1 MSFYD
6 DFLKELKKK
15 GLTIEDVME
24 KEEQPSKGKST
35 ASKSKYEQE
44 FEAALNE
51 RGLTL
56 HDAMN
61 MGDEDIAP
69 ITTTKSDKNIAE
81 DGNDSLLDLFQKGA
95 FSDGYQ
101 FGDVTK
107 TILGTAGDVGLNI
120 FKGFANVGEGIGDA
134 IGYGVA
140 GIADM
145 LGKDEF
151 AEDVR
156 DRASERMFDDW
167 TKGSQ
172 NYLDQYSALGRTSKS
187 VAQGIGQMG
196 FIMGTGGLGSAA
208 GLGSVG
214 TTILTTGTMGLS
226 GMGSGMGEAYQND
239 ATDEEAL
246 TYGLIAG
253 ASDALTELIFGGM
266 GKMINAKGLSTG
278 LTSAD
283 DIVAKKVSNLFSEQI
298 TKNFAEFGVKA
309 SAEGLEEVMAGIT
322 QAVGK
327 KLTYMSEEEFSQIL
341 KDENLLEQFVV
352 GAATSGMMQ
361 SGIIPG
367 TESGSLKEANTTG
380 RDFITGLSQNEQ
392 AVIDKETEKRIAEQE
407 ASGKKLTNKEKSD
420 IAEKVKADMEK
431 GYISTDTIE
440 EALGGE
446 TYKTYKHTVDSEDAL
461 QKEFDT
467 LNKMKQ
473 GEMTGEQ
480 IDKRTELKEK
490 LEYLKK
496 NSKRSELK
504 TKLSEEVKG
513 LIQNDRL
520 TESYNE
526 IERHKQRIELDLNQ
540 YKNPNAR
547 KTAENLAKVLD
558 NSNKA
563 RDVLDLMTKVSED
576 IGVTFTAEDAQ
587 NFEGTAVAIKRVKE
601 FAADGKATEYD
612 IGSTNLSTGFKP
624 VVTVDG
630 KVVDNYSV
638 DYKTG
643 KITFET
649 APTGNISVEFR
660 KDAKINGKLADGSI
674 AINMK
679 SKKYLESIVGH
690 EVTHKLENTEFYAK
704 LQEYVFEYAKKKG
717 EYDTRYKEFAD
728 LYNGM
733 EGTSVEAELTADLV
747 GDYLFQDSDFI
758 NKLSTENRNV
768 FQKLY
773 DEIKHLL
780 TLATAGSE
788 QARRLEQVKYKFEQA
803 YREAGKAQKNTADG
817 GAAYALESKKQP
829 GRLDPRTVTKAD
841 VEDMLHK
848 VEEGSIS
855 GNTYIPVRIGTPE
868 KLIYWAEKRRGDVI
882 DNNPIAI
889 SADKAYNAM
898 NRAGEMESG
907 RPNKLSTDEIVAMI
921 EGMNDPQYIVYQ
933 GANDRYVEVVK
944 FDTKTGDKAF
954 AVIEIGNNKDAV
966 YMNGYE
972 GGLYNILVTTYP
984 PQSGKLKEL
993 LTGSS
998 NQVIYDKNK
1007 DASQRTSSNTVPSVL
1022 NDASFYDD
1030 SLPDNGKEVKEQF
1043 SLSEAVE
1050 ETKELMAIHN
1060 LTGEKLLKSL
1070 KLGGLPM
1077 PSIAI
1082 ARAMDGHGEFGEI
1095 SLVLN
1100 KDAIDPDVSSRNKL
1114 YSGDAWTPT
1123 YPSVDYKPSEKVLNK
1138 VRDKIAGLV
1147 PYEIRNVLGTV
1158 SLDADNASTYLSRYN
1173 GNLLEAYKQNDSM
1186 KYAYLKET
1194 GSDITLPTKEE
1205 DLFRYGAVS
1214 NEAVRYFSGKLVG
1227 GLQAVE
1233 HYRNMSGRD
1242 LVQEK
1247 ALTEAVADAQN
1258 FDVLRTLEPGSVE
1271 YLEYEQNP
1279 VFRAEDVSFSDID
1292 SMLSAARK
1300 LLKNGVQ
1307 QTVDRKAAKELISSQ
1322 VDQTSYENWLEE
1334 LFAGVVEKEGIRN
1347 NKDYFTPSGNR
1358 RSFEALHYEHNL
1370 ENVIKAMREQGEKG
1384 IGNGFGG
1391 ASIFGASTTEFS
1403 SISEMKRLSDRL
1415 QKMSYD
1421 EYQELRKS
1429 FTDRFLE
1436 IAMRLPNE
1444 KNSFSAT
1451 DSAAEVLT
1459 EAVAKYKTRNGIA
1472 NYLRRELKG
1481 WATYSDQAVNDL
1493 MDLVDDIRMMP
1504 TGYFEAKPQRAVG
1517 FDEVAVFVIPYDAD
1531 VKLKQELL
1539 NKGYPIAEYDPKVE
1553 GDRQRVINQF
1563 EELKFSLSDAT
1574 ATPKKYGDRATL
1586 GEEVLYKPTEDIA
1599 PVPETSAEANPTAPQ
1614 VNAEDLFPDDT
1625 IPIQKEYE
1633 FLKAEEEDIAGAIA
1647 AYASVGDLENAEKLG
1662 REYQAVQEKIAAIE
1676 GDEADRL
1683 ASIEDADAPPEM
1695 IENKSP
1701 EDVADDVP
1709 LTKALVTKLAKTVRA
1724 QLGLPAKRVA
1734 EVRDLI
1740 ARYSKEEFPS
1750 KAHLYTEIA
1759 EKFGTY
1765 TETQV
1770 DEDLKGV
1777 KALLR
1782 TYGIQVSDSIKGEI
1796 ADYGRLMRS
1805 NFGKV
1810 RFSNEGLPVDV
1821 AYREF
1826 QEVLP
1831 GYFPESIYVPTDQLM
1846 RIIEVANMDT
1856 SFEQTHEID
1865 WQTLE
1870 EVTDTIMNG
1879 VAEFKQ
1885 NRKEA
1890 LANAH
1895 GKESFQILME
1905 DADRYVPPIDL
1916 QKRPPTRAEMNA
1928 RADDI
1933 APTFDTSSGQQ
1944 AMWENGQSDD
1954 ITKRLERS
1962 KKALRE
1968 EYLRKRAELEASTR
1982 DKGAFISR
1990 RASELYQ
1997 ELRGLRKGV
2006 KASDSLGYL
2015 LDHGYEW
2022 SSVRA
2027 ALVNIQHTPDRTV
2040 NINSAI
2046 ENIAREMLD
2055 SDYQDRL
2062 YDISDLEAE
2071 YNKNVAQLEADA
2083 EKERAGGKPIT
2094 RKVLHE
2100 NIMDNIKTTF
2110 REKGFEFDDVLKN
2123 AKDLSTFATVDN
2135 TPQRVM
2141 EKALGYKQ
2149 GQALSDLTVNKVA
2162 QNETEGIRW
2171 LNSFTDK
2178 KAGLLSKIAKQYNIK
2193 PGSKA
2198 SAAAQMYAEG
2208 FYVGENDAIIQ
2219 YGDRELAADFP
2230 DAKVQEN
2237 IKKLARDPRIRQ
2249 IYDET
2254 LAAINESRTRNAYPE
2269 IPRLDN
2275 YFLHFRAMEDTF
2287 SRLGLPFNPNDIRA
2301 KDLPTD
2307 LNGVTADLK
2316 PGQPYFA
2323 SAKHR
2328 EGKRTSF
2335 DLLGG
2340 LEKYLTSAK
2349 NQIYHIDDIQTLRA
2363 LRNYV
2368 AETYGQATGLQDLD
2382 LLSDEEAEQKIKDV
2396 YGSHLS
2402 TFAKFLN
2409 EEANVLAGK
2418 TALIDRGLE
2427 GVIGRRG
2434 ITFLDTLNRQVGAN
2448 MVGFNVSSAL
2458 TNFLA
2463 PVQAFAKSNK
2473 FDFVKAMAQTAS
2485 NKIGS
2490 IFGNGDTFAEESPV
2504 MIRRKGAERFYRTP
2518 YEKVADAGYVLMGMV
2533 DDLSTELVA
2542 RTKYNELTRKGMDSQ
2557 QAHIETDKWVSRL
2570 MGDRS
2575 IGQQPQLY
2583 NSKMLGIVTKFQL
2596 EVRNQLDSQFYDTI
2610 QEAKVS
2616 TEDIQNGLERN
2627 AKKAAKITSTFVQL
2641 AVVQHLFGKAFE
2653 SVAGYN
2659 PAFDIIEAIVKALGW
2674 DDEEDEEDTVLDN
2687 LEEAFLSLL
2696 GDLPYTSTLT
2706 GGRIPIASALPIT
2719 QFIKGEDQYGN
2730 EKSRWDTIKEAAPYY
2745 LLPGGYGQIKKTK
2758 QGLAMFDDDLPIAG
2772 SYTDSGNLRFPVE
2785 DTLKNR
2791 VQAGLFGQWA
2801 SANARDYFDNE
2812 RKPLKENQIQELIDV
2827 DLPIRE
2833 YWDYREE
2840 LSKYDTVKEKIQFI
2854 ESLDLPVSKKNI
2866 LVNNAADRKTPID
2879 LTDYDQYA
2887 DFEEFD
2893 FASKNPEKYSF
2904 LKENN
2909 ISYAD
2914 YAGDE
2919 DAKEF
2924 YDGVYSWVNNY
2935 PDKVTVSK
2943 AVTSS
2948 VVEYR
2953 TLTKALD
2960 SITADK
2966 DANGK
2971 TISGSAKE
2979 KKIAYINSL
2988 DIDYGAKLILFK
3000 NEYNADDTYNYE
3012 IVEYL
3017 NGRDDI
3023 SYDEMNTILKELGF
3037 TVTPDGYITW

>member
-1 MSFYD
+1 MSYYD
-6 DFLKELKKK
+6 DFLKELKKR
-15 GLTIEDVME
+15 GLNIENLMQRDN
-24 KEEQPSKGKST
+24 EEQPSQGKST
-35 ASKSKYEQE
+35 ETKSKYEQE
-44 FEAALNE
+44 FEAALLK

-56 HDAMN
+56 EAAMHL
-61 MGDEDIAP
+61 GDEDIAP
-69 ITTTKSDKNIAE
+69 VTRGNSKQSDKKIAE
-81 DGNDSLLDLFQKGA
+81 DGNDSLLDFFQKGA
-95 FSDGYQ
+95 FEDGYQ
-101 FGDVTK
+101 FGDFTK
-107 TILGTAGDVGLNI
+107 SSLGTSADMGLNI
-120 FKGFANVGEGIGDA
+120 VKGAAGIVEGLGDLV
-134 IGYGVA
+134 GYGVA
-140 GIADM
+140 GVAD
-145 LGKDEF
+145 LVGKDDF
-151 AEDVR
+151 ADKVR
-156 DRASERMFDDW
+156 NRASENTIEKW
-167 TKGSQ
+167 TKGADD
-172 NYLDQYSALGRTSKS
+172 YLNQYSLLGRTSD
-187 VAQGIGQMG
+187 AILQGVGQVG
-196 FIMGTGGLGSAA
+196 TIMLTGGAGAAA
-208 GLGSVG
+208 GLG
-214 TTILTTGTMGLS
+214 TTGVTALTTGAMGLS
-226 GMGSGMGEAYQND
+226 GMGSGMSEAYQNN

-253 ASDALTELIFGGM
+253 ASDALSELLFGGL
-266 GKMINAKGLSTG
+266 GKMVNAKGLSVG
-278 LTSAD
+278 LSSAD
-283 DIVAKKVSNLFSEQI
+283 DMLAKKVSNLFSDQI
-298 TKNFAEFGVKA
+298 TKNIAEFGVKA
-309 SAEGLEEVMAGIT
+309 SAEGFEEIVAGIS
-322 QAVGK
+322 QAMGK
-327 KLTYMSEEEFSQIL
+327 KLTYMSDEELSQIL

-367 TESGSLKEANTTG
+367 TESGSLKEANATG

-392 AVIDKETEKRIAEQE
+392 AVIKKETEKRIAEQE
-407 ASGKKLTNKEKSD
+407 ASGKKLTNKEKAD
-420 IAEKVKADMEK
+420 IEAEVEKDMEK

-504 TKLSEEVKG
+504 TKLGEEVRG

-540 YKNPNAR
+540 YKNANAR

-563 RDVLDLMTKVSED
+563 RDVLDLMTKVSEE

-601 FAADGKATEYD
+601 FAADGKTTEYD

-643 KITFET
+643 KITFDT

-660 KDAKINGKLADGSI
+660 KDAKVNGKLADGSI

-728 LYNGM
+728 LYNGI

-758 NKLSTENRNV
+758 NRLSTENRNV

-788 QARRLEQVKYKFEQA
+788 QARRLEQVKHKFEQA

-817 GAAYALESKKQP
+817 GVKNSLSESNQTMITQNMTDEERTEILLSKSLKAPVYEGQADEAISVNQNDLESQRHGLVKSALVRIGEEFGVFTDYKI
-829 GRLDPRTVTKAD
+829 AD
-841 VEDMLHK
+841 VGVEITLSKGNLKESVSKEVSPVQLAKLLPVLKGTVENAIGVESHSNRYYYDNSTVLFDNLVGGYFEGDFFVPIRFGLKHSKTGDATLYVIVDQNKIDAKKIKAEVAKTPGAQDVRSEVSRSAFEVNLAQIVPFVNSKDLLRYIPDGMLNDSQKRIKWEAIAETVKKTNDKNDKHYRDFLA
-848 VEEGSIS
+848 S
-855 GNTYIPVRIGTPE
+855 GNTKAAQNMVAAAAKASGYTI
-868 KLIYWAEKRRGDVI
+868 
-882 DNNPIAI
+882 
-889 SADKAYNAM
+889 KAYHGTKDSFTVFERGQRNQYDSGYLGSGFYFTDKKESAENYSKWKKGYGDERVM
-898 NRAGEMESG
+898 NIALQMKNPLIIDGTKK
-907 RPNKLSTDEIVAMI
+907 PNLIAVQEALGLQLTDFDNPLAAPNQQISDAIADEAKR
-921 EGMNDPQYIVYQ
+921 Q
-933 GANDRYVEVVK
+933 GYDGIIRHIDFYNETLYVV
-944 FDTKTGDKAF
+944 FD
-954 AVIEIGNNKDAV
+954 
-966 YMNGYE
+966 
-972 GGLYNILVTTYP
+972 
-984 PQSGKLKEL
+984 
-993 LTGSS
+993 S
-998 NQVIYDKNK
+998 NQIKSID
-1007 DASQRTSSNTVPSVL
+1007 TVT
-1022 NDASFYDD
+1022 YDD
-1030 SLPDNGKEVKEQF
+1030 NGDIIP
-1043 SLSEAVE
+1043 LSE
-1050 ETKELMAIHN
+1050 
-1060 LTGEKLLKSL
+1060 
-1070 KLGGLPM
+1070 
-1077 PSIAI
+1077 
-1082 ARAMDGHGEFGEI
+1082 R
-1095 SLVLN
+1095 
-1100 KDAIDPDVSSRNKL
+1100 
-1114 YSGDAWTPT
+1114 
-1123 YPSVDYKPSEKVLNK
+1123 
-1138 VRDKIAGLV
+1138 
-1147 PYEIRNVLGTV
+1147 
-1158 SLDADNASTYLSRYN
+1158 
-1173 GNLLEAYKQNDSM
+1173 
-1186 KYAYLKET
+1186 
-1194 GSDITLPTKEE
+1194 
-1205 DLFRYGAVS
+1205 
-1214 NEAVRYFSGKLVG
+1214 
-1227 GLQAVE
+1227 
-1233 HYRNMSGRD
+1233 
-1242 LVQEK
+1242 
-1247 ALTEAVADAQN
+1247 
-1258 FDVLRTLEPGSVE
+1258 FDV
-1271 YLEYEQNP
+1271 
-1279 VFRAEDVSFSDID
+1279 
-1292 SMLSAARK
+1292 
-1300 LLKNGVQ
+1300 
-1307 QTVDRKAAKELISSQ
+1307 
-1322 VDQTSYENWLEE
+1322 EN
-1334 LFAGVVEKEGIRN
+1334 N
-1347 NKDYFTPSGNR
+1347 
-1358 RSFEALHYEHNL
+1358 
-1370 ENVIKAMREQGEKG
+1370 
-1384 IGNGFGG
+1384 
-1391 ASIFGASTTEFS
+1391 
-1403 SISEMKRLSDRL
+1403 
-1415 QKMSYD
+1415 
-1421 EYQELRKS
+1421 
-1429 FTDRFLE
+1429 
-1436 IAMRLPNE
+1436 
-1444 KNSFSAT
+1444 
-1451 DSAAEVLT
+1451 
-1459 EAVAKYKTRNGIA
+1459 
-1472 NYLRRELKG
+1472 
-1481 WATYSDQAVNDL
+1481 
-1493 MDLVDDIRMMP
+1493 DIRFSMS
-1504 TGYFEAKPQRAVG
+1504 
-1517 FDEVAVFVIPYDAD
+1517 DDA
-1531 VKLKQELL
+1531 
-1539 NKGYPIAEYDPKVE
+1539 G
-1553 GDRQRVINQF
+1553 RQ
-1563 EELKFSLSDAT
+1563 
-1574 ATPKKYGDRATL
+1574 KKYGDRATL
-1586 GEEVLYKPTEDIA
+1586 GEEVLYKPPEDIA
-1599 PVPETSAEANPTAPQ
+1599 PVAETAAEAKPTVPQ
-1614 VNAEDLFPDDT
+1614 VNVEDLFPDDT
-1625 IPIQKEYE
+1625 APIQKEYA

-1647 AYASVGDLENAEKLG
+1647 AYAAAGDMENAEKLWP
-1662 REYQAVQEKIAAIE
+1662 EYRAVQEKIAAIE

-1683 ASIEDADAPPEM
+1683 NSIEETDAPPETM
-1695 IENKSP
+1695 ENDP

-1709 LTKALVTKLAKTVRA
+1709 LTKTLVAELAKTVRA

-1796 ADYGRLMRS
+1796 ADYGKLMRS

-1856 SFEQTHEID
+1856 TFEQTHEID

-1895 GKESFQILME
+1895 GKESFQSLME
-1905 DADRYVPPIDL
+1905 DADRFLPPLDL

-1944 AMWENGQSDD
+1944 AFM
-1954 ITKRLERS
+1954 
-1962 KKALRE
+1962 
-1968 EYLRKRAELEASTR
+1968 
-1982 DKGAFISR
+1982 
-1990 RASELYQ
+1990 
-1997 ELRGLRKGV
+1997 
-2006 KASDSLGYL
+2006 
-2015 LDHGYEW
+2015 
-2022 SSVRA
+2022 
-2027 ALVNIQHTPDRTV
+2027 P
-2040 NINSAI
+2040 
-2046 ENIAREMLD
+2046 
-2055 SDYQDRL
+2055 
-2062 YDISDLEAE
+2062 EAE
-2071 YNKNVAQLEADA
+2071 EPKKV
-2083 EKERAGGKPIT
+2083 T
-2094 RKVLHE
+2094 RKQLHE
-2100 NIMDNIKTTF
+2100 DILDNIKTTF

-2141 EKALGYKQ
+2141 EKALGYKE

-2178 KAGLLSKIAKQYNIK
+2178 KMGLLAKIAKQYNIK

-2219 YGDRELAADFP
+2219 YGDRELATDFP

-2382 LLSDEEAEQKIKDV
+2382 LLSDEEAEQRIEQV
-2396 YGSHLS
+2396 YNSHLS

-2448 MVGFNVSSAL
+2448 MVGFNVSSSL

-2518 YEKVADAGYVLMGMV
+2518 YQKVADAGYVLMGMV
-2533 DDLSTELVA
+2533 DDLSTELIA

-2583 NSKMLGIVTKFQL
+2583 NSKMLGLVTKFQL

-2616 TEDIQNGLERN
+2616 TEDIQNGLARN
-2627 AKKAAKITSTFVQL
+2627 AKKAAKIASTFAQL
-2641 AVVQHLFGKAFE
+2641 AVMQHLFGKAFE

-2659 PAFDIIEAIVKALGW
+2659 PAFDIIEAIVKAFGW
-2674 DDEEDEEDTVLDN
+2674 DDEEEEEDTVLDN

-2706 GGRIPIASALPIT
+2706 GGRIPIESALPIT
-2719 QFIKGEDQYGN
+2719 ELIKGEDRYGN

-2758 QGLAMFDDDLPIAG
+2758 AGLQMFDEDLPIAG

-2785 DTLKNR
+2785 DTLPNR

-2812 RKPLKENQIQELIDV
+2812 RKPLKEKQIQELIDV
-2827 DLPIRE
+2827 DIPIRE

-2914 YAGDE
+2914 YSGDE

-2953 TLTKALD
+2953 KLTKALD
-2960 SITADK
+2960 SISADK
-2966 DANGK
+2966 DAGGK
-2971 TISGSAKE
+2971 TINGSAKE

-2988 DIDYGAKLILFK
+2988 DIDYGAKLVLFK
-3000 NEYNADDTYNYE
+3000 NEYNADDTYNYA

-3017 NGRDDI
+3017 NSRDDI
-3023 SYDEMNTILKELGF
+3023 SFDEMNTILKELGF
-3037 TVTPDGYITW
+3037 NVTPDGYITW

>member
-56 HDAMN
+56 QDAMN

-69 ITTTKSDKNIAE
+69 ITKSTINQSDKNIAE
-81 DGNDSLLDLFQKGA
+81 DGNDSLLDFFQKGA

-107 TILGTAGDVGLNI
+107 TILGSAGDAGLNI

-134 IGYGVA
+134 ISYGVA
-140 GIADM
+140 GIADK

-156 DRASERMFDDW
+156 DRASESMFDDW

-187 VAQGIGQMG
+187 VAQGVGQMG

-253 ASDALTELIFGGM
+253 ASDAVTELIFGGM
-266 GKMINAKGLSTG
+266 GKMLNAKGLSSG
-278 LTSAD
+278 LSSAD
-283 DIVAKKVSNLFSEQI
+283 DVLAKKVSGLFKNQI
-298 TKNFAEFGVKA
+298 AKNFAEFGVKA
-309 SAEGLEEVMAGIT
+309 SAEGMEEVMAGMA
-322 QAVGK
+322 QAWGK
-327 KLTYMSEEEFSQIL
+327 WKTYNSEEDFWDIV

-352 GAATSGMMQ
+352 GMATSGMMQ

-367 TESGSLKEANTTG
+367 TESGSLKEANATG

-420 IAEKVKADMEK
+420 IAEKVKKDMEK

-446 TYKTYKHTVDSEDAL
+446 TYKTYKHTIDSEVAL

-504 TKLSEEVKG
+504 TKLGEEVKG

-601 FAADGKATEYD
+601 FAADGKTTEYD

-660 KDAKINGKLADGSI
+660 KDAKVNGKLADGSI

-690 EVTHKLENTEFYAK
+690 EVTHKLENTGFYAK

-728 LYNGM
+728 LYNGI

-788 QARRLEQVKYKFEQA
+788 QARRLEQVKHKFEQA
-803 YREAGKAQKNTADG
+803 YREAGKAQKNTADS

-1007 DASQRTSSNTVPSVL
+1007 DASQRTSGSTVPSVL

-1043 SLSEAVE
+1043 SLSEAGEEVSGKSYAE
-1050 ETKELMAIHN
+1050 ITEEQLNLRDREIALQKRKQEATNNPELLQAMDDYANLFAEMRGLLPKRHQGTATQAELDRIEEIKALREERMKRVADLQESLGINAIAKEEAEIRETKEVLRKAADAAWAREGAEKENKAIEKAGVPAAEYFRKKALKAFKTTTN
-1060 LTGEKLLKSL
+1060 FNEAGYMLPDGKLLNFS
-1070 KLGGLPM
+1070 GGERNHRYRDHRE
-1077 PSIAI
+1077 I
-1082 ARAMDGHGEFGEI
+1082 GEI
-1095 SLVLN
+1095 YEATNGTAALN
-1100 KDAIDPDVSSRNKL
+1100 RFLSDGNIRIMAESPGIDL
-1114 YSGDAWTPT
+1114 A
-1123 YPSVDYKPSEKVLNK
+1123 
-1138 VRDKIAGLV
+1138 AGV
-1147 PYEIRNVLGTV
+1147 E
-1158 SLDADNASTYLSRYN
+1158 
-1173 GNLLEAYKQNDSM
+1173 
-1186 KYAYLKET
+1186 
-1194 GSDITLPTKEE
+1194 PTKEQYAA
-1205 DLFRYGAVS
+1205 LRRFIYS
-1214 NEAVRYFSGKLVG
+1214 N
-1227 GLQAVE
+1227 
-1233 HYRNMSGRD
+1233 
-1242 LVQEK
+1242 
-1247 ALTEAVADAQN
+1247 
-1258 FDVLRTLEPGSVE
+1258 
-1271 YLEYEQNP
+1271 
-1279 VFRAEDVSFSDID
+1279 
-1292 SMLSAARK
+1292 
-1300 LLKNGVQ
+1300 
-1307 QTVDRKAAKELISSQ
+1307 
-1322 VDQTSYENWLEE
+1322 
-1334 LFAGVVEKEGIRN
+1334 GVVEGQFFIDFSGVNGERSGKYEYTGKIVADRIIN
-1347 NKDYFTPSGNR
+1347 DIKYFYENGKVRESSGLLD
-1358 RSFEALHYEHNL
+1358 FL
-1370 ENVIKAMREQGEKG
+1370 
-1384 IGNGFGG
+1384 
-1391 ASIFGASTTEFS
+1391 
-1403 SISEMKRLSDRL
+1403 SISAD
-1415 QKMSYD
+1415 
-1421 EYQELRKS
+1421 
-1429 FTDRFLE
+1429 
-1436 IAMRLPNE
+1436 
-1444 KNSFSAT
+1444 
-1451 DSAAEVLT
+1451 T
-1459 EAVAKYKTRNGIA
+1459 E
-1472 NYLRRELKG
+1472 
-1481 WATYSDQAVNDL
+1481 
-1493 MDLVDDIRMMP
+1493 
-1504 TGYFEAKPQRAVG
+1504 
-1517 FDEVAVFVIPYDAD
+1517 
-1531 VKLKQELL
+1531 
-1539 NKGYPIAEYDPKVE
+1539 
-1553 GDRQRVINQF
+1553 
-1563 EELKFSLSDAT
+1563 
-1574 ATPKKYGDRATL
+1574 TPKKYGDRATL

-1599 PVPETSAEANPTAPQ
+1599 PVAETAAEAKPTAPQ
-1614 VNAEDLFPDDT
+1614 VNTEDLFPDDT
-1625 IPIQKEYE
+1625 APIQKEYA

-1647 AYASVGDLENAEKLG
+1647 AYAASGDMENAEKLWS
-1662 REYQAVQEKIAAIE
+1662 EYQAVQEKIAAIE
-1676 GDEADRL
+1676 ADETDRL
-1683 ASIEDADAPPEM
+1683 NSIEDADAPPET
-1695 IENKSP
+1695 IENNP

-1709 LTKALVTKLAKTVRA
+1709 LTKTLVTELAKTVRA

-1856 SFEQTHEID
+1856 SFEQTHDID

-1895 GKESFQILME
+1895 GKESFQSLME
-1905 DADRYVPPIDL
+1905 DADRYVPPLDL

-1944 AMWENGQSDD
+1944 AFMPEA
-1954 ITKRLERS
+1954 EEP
-1962 KKALRE
+1962 KKVT
-1968 EYLRKRAELEASTR
+1968 RK
-1982 DKGAFISR
+1982 
-1990 RASELYQ
+1990 ELYQ
-1997 ELRGLRKGV
+1997 
-2006 KASDSLGYL
+2006 
-2015 LDHGYEW
+2015 
-2022 SSVRA
+2022 
-2027 ALVNIQHTPDRTV
+2027 NIV
-2040 NINSAI
+2040 
-2046 ENIAREMLD
+2046 
-2055 SDYQDRL
+2055 
-2062 YDISDLEAE
+2062 
-2071 YNKNVAQLEADA
+2071 
-2083 EKERAGGKPIT
+2083 
-2094 RKVLHE
+2094 
-2100 NIMDNIKTTF
+2100 DNIKTTF
-2110 REKGFEFDDVLKN
+2110 LEKGFEFDDVLKN

-2178 KAGLLSKIAKQYNIK
+2178 KMGLLAKISKQYNIK
-2193 PGSKA
+2193 PESKA

-2219 YGDRELAADFP
+2219 YGDRELAMDFP

-2719 QFIKGEDQYGN
+2719 EFIKGEDQYGN

-2758 QGLAMFDDDLPIAG
+2758 QGLQMFDEDLPIAG

-2791 VQAGLFGQWA
+2791 LQAGLFGQWA

-2827 DLPIRE
+2827 DIPIRE
-2833 YWDYREE
+2833 YWDYREK

-2953 TLTKALD
+2953 KLTKALD
-2960 SITADK
+2960 SISADK
-2966 DANGK
+2966 DAGGK
-2971 TISGSAKE
+2971 TINGSAKE

-3037 TVTPDGYITW
+3037 NVTPDGYITW